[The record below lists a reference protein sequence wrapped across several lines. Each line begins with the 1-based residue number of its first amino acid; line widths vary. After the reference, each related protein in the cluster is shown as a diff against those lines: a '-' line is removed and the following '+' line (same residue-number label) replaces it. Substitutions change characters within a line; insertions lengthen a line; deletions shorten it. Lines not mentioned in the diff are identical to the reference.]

1 MPVDMTK
8 TKKHNELEIFLKSL
22 EKEGCKTVSKS
33 EDNKKISSRF
43 SAIIPSGFI
52 NKYQLESNDISI
64 IILLFTGF
72 LKGHDGIKSLELIN
86 SLNENGITA
95 LQWITKLLRLKK
107 LGVIEVEERR
117 SETDEGVA
125 GILRSELR
133 LSNDFINTI
142 FRDIDA
148 KQEPVNNLKLYKDNY
163 EYLSDQFERVRIIED
178 IAEANNGR
186 YGHRSRKDE
195 YREMEDELG
204 KLEIRIEMRLSAK
217 TKASPNNKPIAMK
230 DSNDVL
236 KLKGKVFPF
245 ERLKVSKK
253 LSKNEE
259 IILLALLR
267 SEHNKP
273 GEVFD
278 IEQFI
283 SDISKNQ
290 YEKFI
295 NMNICQKDGP
305 LEKKGLIEIFS
316 NKFGIDSI
324 GLKENIR
331 LTLLGKKKS
340 TKSEIKNDNFFE
352 LIKPHVTLKE
362 VVLPPET
369 AGKLN
374 LIAATIKGEAYRRLK
389 EWNIKGYNLTN
400 RSANKK
406 VIGGISILLHGDPGT
421 GKTLA
426 AQAIAS
432 ELGRDILTLDCSR
445 ILDKWVGNSEKNT
458 RAIFDRYAEISKG
471 VKKQPV
477 LLLNEADQFLHV
489 RLTESSRSVD
499 LSFNQ
504 MQNIFLEQME
514 KFEGILIATTNLVK
528 NLDSAF
534 SRRFHYKI
542 KFKRPD
548 AQERLKL
555 WRLHLPEKAPLAEDV
570 NIELLAENFR
580 FSGGQIAVAVQNA
593 TMKAAIRG
601 DKICQE
607 DFVTACEDEMK
618 GNFDEKAM
626 RAVGF

>member
-1 MPVDMTK
+1 MPEHMIEKQKDL
-8 TKKHNELEIFLKSL
+8 ELFIKSMENGGDENAPDL
-22 EKEGCKTVSKS
+22 DGQL
-33 EDNKKISSRF
+33 IRSRL
-43 SAIIPSGFI
+43 SAIISSPLI
-52 NKYQLESNDISI
+52 EQRQLEFEDIRVI
-64 IILLFTGF
+64 AILLNGF
-72 LKGHDGIKSLELIN
+72 LKGHDGMKSLELLN
-86 SLNENGITA
+86 SLDKSGTPM

-117 SETDEGVA
+117 SETDDGIA
-125 GILRSELR
+125 GLLRSELR
-133 LSNDFINTI
+133 LSNDFINSI
-142 FRDIDA
+142 FSDIDSE
-148 KQEPVNNLKLYKDNY
+148 QTSVNNVEPYKDNY
-163 EYLSDQFERVRIIED
+163 EYLSDQFERVRILED
-178 IAEANNGR
+178 IAETNYRR
-186 YGHRSRKDE
+186 YGHRRQKDE
-195 YREMEDELG
+195 YREMEEELG
-204 KLEIRIEMRLSAK
+204 NLESRITMRL
-217 TKASPNNKPIAMK
+217 KAATEKFPLNGPFIAARYPHGVMK
-230 DSNDVL
+230 V
-236 KLKGKVFPF
+236 KGKVFPF
-245 ERLKVSKK
+245 ERLKAYKK

-278 IEQFI
+278 IERLI
-283 SDISKNQ
+283 SDISRNQ

-295 NMNICQKDGP
+295 NMNICQKDGQ
-305 LEKKGLIEIFS
+305 LEKKGLVEIFS

-324 GLKENIR
+324 GLKENVR
-331 LTLLGKKKS
+331 LMLLDKKKQ
-340 TKSEIKNDNFFE
+340 TKSGIKYDNFFE
-352 LIKPHVTLKE
+352 FIKPSVTLNE
-362 VVLPPET
+362 VILPPET

-374 LIAATIKGEAYRRLK
+374 LITATINGEAYRRLK

-406 VIGGISILLHGDPGT
+406 VLGGINILFHGDPGT

-426 AQAIAS
+426 AQAIAR
-432 ELGRDILTLDCSR
+432 ELGSNILTLDCSR

-471 VKKQPV
+471 AKKRPV
-477 LLLNEADQFLHV
+477 LLLNEVDQFLHV
-489 RLTESSRSVD
+489 RLTENSRSVD
-499 LSFNQ
+499 ISFNQ

-542 KFKRPD
+542 QFKRPD
-548 AQERLKL
+548 APERLKL
-555 WRLHLPEKAPLAEDV
+555 WHLHLPEKAPLAKDV
-570 NIELLAENFR
+570 NIELLAENYR

-601 DKICQE
+601 DRICQE

-618 GNFDEKAM
+618 GNFDEKAI